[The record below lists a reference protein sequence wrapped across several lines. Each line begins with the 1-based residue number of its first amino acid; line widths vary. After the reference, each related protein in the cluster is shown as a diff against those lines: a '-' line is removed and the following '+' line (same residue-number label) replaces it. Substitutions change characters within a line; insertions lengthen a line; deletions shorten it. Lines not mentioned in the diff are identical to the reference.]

1 MSHSDI
7 AFWSDPRM
15 PYVETRKA
23 CQSRICY
30 KAHSHATFSIGAVD
44 QGQSRFSIYLHTT
57 ENI

>member
-44 QGQSRFSIYLHTT
+44 QVKPLQ
-57 ENI
+57 